1 MMMTQS
7 SGGAVLPQNPTMPT
21 CSMYLQ
27 TGDCNF
33 GQSCRFHH
41 PVQDSTRQA
50 TGSTGT
56 GYSSMMSGGM
66 QGQGMQRQVMQGYG
80 AGTGQQSGIS
90 GYQKAMGSS
99 AGMGGYSMNA
109 TSKTLGASASQA
121 KKKCKMYE
129 KTGKCPFGAS
139 CKFEHESEESVGSP
153 TPGSSV
159 YARRTAMVGTGGMM
173 GASGSMSSMGTTGMS
188 GMGTT
193 GISGMGTTGIS
204 GMATT
209 GMSGMGTAGM
219 SGMGTTGMNGMGG
232 TGMSGMG
239 STGVSGVGSSMMGGM
254 NALQQQAQLNMASMQ
269 GNMMNPQVQAQM
281 NMAALQQQQ
290 QQQQQQQIGF
300 SGLGTIGE
308 AGMMG
313 GSNRTVS
320 AGGGSSWLADGQQS
334 GGMGGMSGMDQM
346 MGQREQ
352 LLRGQGDM
360 QGQMGTR
367 AQLPQKDEVCVM
379 WVQLAQ
385 CKYGDKC
392 SFKHPPIDVANQK
405 LYTYN
410 SNPGKGI
417 CRYYER
423 QGCCKFLERC
433 NMDHPQP
440 RRPICYAFMTMFS
453 CPRGVK
459 CKFRHLSADQAE
471 EDLKQWEQERKR
483 ICAETLKKKD
493 EPKKP
498 AKAQPTL
505 PKTRSAEAAG
515 LKSGLSSTSEP
526 APKKVTT
533 GSASKSAVSKE
544 TASTGR
550 KVSVTG
556 TGSKVSVSATSRPRI
571 CFAFKNS
578 GFCQYE
584 DTCRFKHLTKAQAEA
599 QGL

>member
-1 MMMTQS
+1 MMMNQS
-7 SGGAVLPQNPTMPT
+7 SG
-21 CSMYLQ
+21 
-27 TGDCNF
+27 
-33 GQSCRFHH
+33 
-41 PVQDSTRQA
+41 
-50 TGSTGT
+50 
-56 GYSSMMSGGM
+56 GYSSMMMSGGMQGQGMQGLGM

-80 AGTGQQSGIS
+80 ARKGQQSGIS
-90 GYQKAMGSS
+90 GYQKANGSS
-99 AGMGGYSMNA
+99 TAMRGYYMEA
-109 TSKTLGASASQA
+109 TSKTLEAGASVSQGATMA
-121 KKKCKMYE
+121 KKKFKMYE
-129 KTGKCPFGAS
+129 KTKN
-139 CKFEHESEESVGSP
+139 KFEHESEESVGSP

-367 AQLPQKDEVCVM
+367 PQCLTQKQKDEVCVM

-423 QGCCKFLERC
+423 QGCCKFLEKC

>member
-1 MMMTQS
+1 MMMNQS
-7 SGGAVLPQNPTMPT
+7 SG
-21 CSMYLQ
+21 
-27 TGDCNF
+27 
-33 GQSCRFHH
+33 
-41 PVQDSTRQA
+41 
-50 TGSTGT
+50 
-56 GYSSMMSGGM
+56 GYSSMMMSGGMQGQGMQGLGM

-80 AGTGQQSGIS
+80 ARKGQQSGIS
-90 GYQKAMGSS
+90 GYQKANGSS
-99 AGMGGYSMNA
+99 TAMRGYYMEA
-109 TSKTLGASASQA
+109 TSKTLEAGASVSQGATMA
-121 KKKCKMYE
+121 KKKFKMYE
-129 KTGKCPFGAS
+129 KTKNKFG
-139 CKFEHESEESVGSP
+139 HESEESVTKP
-153 TPGSSV
+153 TLGSSL
-159 YARRTAMVGTGGMM
+159 YTRRTAMDGMGNTRSMGGTGMT
-173 GASGSMSSMGTTGMS
+173 ASGGMSSMGG
-188 GMGTT
+188 
-193 GISGMGTTGIS
+193 
-204 GMATT
+204 T

-219 SGMGTTGMNGMGG
+219 NSMGG
-232 TGMSGMG
+232 TEMSGMG
-239 STGVSGVGSSMMGGM
+239 STGIKSVGLSMMGGM
-254 NALQQQAQLNMASMQ
+254 NALQQQAYLNMASMQ
-269 GNMMNPQVQAQM
+269 GNLMNPQVQAQM

-290 QQQQQQQIGF
+290 QQQQQQQTNGF

-367 AQLPQKDEVCVM
+367 PQCLTQKQKDEVCVM

-423 QGCCKFLERC
+423 QGCCKFLEKC

>member
-1 MMMTQS
+1 MMMNQS
-7 SGGAVLPQNPTMPT
+7 SG
-21 CSMYLQ
+21 
-27 TGDCNF
+27 
-33 GQSCRFHH
+33 
-41 PVQDSTRQA
+41 
-50 TGSTGT
+50 
-56 GYSSMMSGGM
+56 GYSSMMMSGGMQGQGMQGLGM

-80 AGTGQQSGIS
+80 ARKGQQSGIS
-90 GYQKAMGSS
+90 GYQKANGSS
-99 AGMGGYSMNA
+99 TAMRGYYMEA
-109 TSKTLGASASQA
+109 TSKTLEAGASVSQGATMA
-121 KKKCKMYE
+121 KKKFKMYE
-129 KTGKCPFGAS
+129 KTKNKFG
-139 CKFEHESEESVGSP
+139 HESEESVTKP
-153 TPGSSV
+153 TLGSSL
-159 YARRTAMVGTGGMM
+159 YTRRTAMDGMGNTRSMGGTGMT
-173 GASGSMSSMGTTGMS
+173 ASGGMSSMGGTGMSGMGTAGMNSMGGTGMSDNMGTTGMS

-367 AQLPQKDEVCVM
+367 PQCLTQKQKDEVCVM

-423 QGCCKFLERC
+423 QGCCKFLEKC